1 MKSSLFEQLLKV
13 NETVIGRIMKES
25 AEALRIKILDA
36 AIVLFIE
43 KGIEKVTTRELT
55 ESVGISRSHIYHYFS
70 NWQTL
75 CLAALERFMRVD
87 FEAFAD
93 SLTLLTPRQRLL
105 TLFESHLPSAPDA
118 TWQLY
123 ASFWQTAAH
132 NKAYATL
139 ADEMTTVW
147 QGLVEGIIRDGVTDN
162 TFHCADVP
170 RTARQI
176 SAMLN
181 GYADLLTINPSEK
194 KACEALADLNQFIDI
209 VLS

>member
-1 MKSSLFEQLLKV
+1 
-13 NETVIGRIMKES
+13 MKES
-25 AEALRIKILDA
+25 AEALRTRILDA

-75 CLAALERFMRVD
+75 CLAALERFMQVD
-87 FEAFAD
+87 FETFAD
-93 SLTLLTPRQRLL
+93 SLKMLTPRQRLA
-105 TLFESHLPSAPDA
+105 TLIESHLPSAPDA

-132 NKAYATL
+132 NEAYAAL
-139 ADEMTTVW
+139 ADEMTDTW
-147 QGLVEGIIRDGVTDN
+147 QGLMEAIIRDGVTDGTLQCSN
-162 TFHCADVP
+162 VP

-194 KACEALADLNQFIDI
+194 KAREALADLNQFIDA

>member
-1 MKSSLFEQLLKV
+1 
-13 NETVIGRIMKES
+13 MKES
-25 AEALRIKILDA
+25 AEALRTKILDA

-87 FEAFAD
+87 FETFAD
-93 SLTLLTPRQRLL
+93 SLTVLTPRQRLL
-105 TLFESHLPSAPDA
+105 TLFESHLPASPDT

-132 NKAYATL
+132 NEAYAAL
-139 ADEMTTVW
+139 ADEMTDTW
-147 QGLVEGIIRDGVTDN
+147 QGLMEGIIRDGVTDG
-162 TFHCADVP
+162 TLRCADVP

-181 GYADLLTINPSEK
+181 GYADLLTINPSDK
-194 KACEALADLNQFIDI
+194 KAREALADLNQFIDI